1 MLPVEKSGALRALK
15 NVITQSLLTVPR
27 INMNNNTGVQSPG
40 LLHMS
45 LYIHAKSLQ
54 SCPVL
59 CDPMGYSL
67 PASLLCPWD
76 SPGWNTGVGCCVFLQ
91 GIFLTQGL
99 KLCILHLLHWQVG
112 SLPLAPP
119 WKPL

>member
-1 MLPVEKSGALRALK
+1 
-15 NVITQSLLTVPR
+15 
-27 INMNNNTGVQSPG
+27 MNNNTGVQSPG

-45 LYIHAKSLQ
+45 LYIHAKLIQ
-54 SCPVL
+54 LCPVL

-67 PASLLCPWD
+67 PARLLCPLD
-76 SPGWNTGVGCCVFLQ
+76 SPGRNTGVGCCVFLQ

-119 WKPL
+119 WKRL